1 MGATS
6 VEQVTELCVVL
17 GNAPGALAKLAGALA
32 NNTVNIEGLASLS
45 DGPAETMR
53 LCFVTNQ
60 VAEAKQ
66 ALATLGMQFT
76 EKTILALHNP
86 DKPGVIAKVA
96 SLLGD
101 AGVNIDNIY
110 FSTPGAM
117 QDTIVYVDAGDGLA
131 KATELLHGL
140 EH

>member
-6 VEQVTELCVVL
+6 VQQVNEFCVVL
-17 GNAPGALAKLAGALA
+17 GNAPGALAKLSGVLAGA
-32 NNTVNIEGLASLS
+32 NVNIEALASLS
-45 DGPAETMR
+45 DGPAPTMR
-53 LCFVTNQ
+53 LCFVANN
-60 VAEAKQ
+60 EAGAKD
-66 ALATLGMQFT
+66 ALASLGMEYT

-96 SLLGD
+96 QMLGD

-110 FSTPGAM
+110 FSTPGDL
-117 QDTIVYVDAGDGLA
+117 QDTIVYIDAGDGLT
-131 KATELLHGL
+131 KAAELLHGL

>member
-1 MGATS
+1 MGQTS
-6 VEQVTELCVVL
+6 VQQVNEFCVVL
-17 GNAPGALAKLAGALA
+17 GNTPGALSKLAGTLA
-32 NNTVNIEGLASLS
+32 KDGVNIEGLASLS
-45 DGPAETMR
+45 DGPAPTMR

-60 VAEAKQ
+60 EAEAKA
-66 ALATLGMQFT
+66 ALSEVGMEYT

-96 SLLGD
+96 SMLGD

-117 QDTIVYVDAGDGLA
+117 QDTIVYIDAGDGLD
-131 KATELLHGL
+131 KAAELLHGL

>member
-1 MGATS
+1 MGQTS

-17 GNAPGALAKLAGALA
+17 GNAPGSLAKMAGALA
-32 NNTVNIEGLASLS
+32 AANVNIEGLASLS
-45 DGPAETMR
+45 DGPAATMR

-60 VAEAKQ
+60 VAEAKA
-66 ALATLGMQFT
+66 ALTTLGMEFT

-96 SLLGD
+96 QMLGEAD
-101 AGVNIDNIY
+101 VNIDNIY
-110 FSTPGAM
+110 FSTPGDM
-117 QDTIVYVDAGDGLA
+117 QDTIVYIDAGDGLA
-131 KATELLHGL
+131 KASELVRGL

>member
-6 VEQVTELCVVL
+6 VQQVNEFCVVL
-17 GNAPGALAKLAGALA
+17 GNSPGALAKLAGALA
-32 NNTVNIEGLASLS
+32 SNGVNIEGLASLS
-45 DGPAETMR
+45 DGVVPTMR
-53 LCFVTNQ
+53 LCFVADKE
-60 VAEAKQ
+60 AEAKQ
-66 ALATLGMQFT
+66 ALASVGMEFT
-76 EKTILALHNP
+76 EKAILALHNP

-117 QDTIVYVDAGDGLA
+117 QDTIVYIDTGDSLA
-131 KATELLHGL
+131 KTTELLHGL